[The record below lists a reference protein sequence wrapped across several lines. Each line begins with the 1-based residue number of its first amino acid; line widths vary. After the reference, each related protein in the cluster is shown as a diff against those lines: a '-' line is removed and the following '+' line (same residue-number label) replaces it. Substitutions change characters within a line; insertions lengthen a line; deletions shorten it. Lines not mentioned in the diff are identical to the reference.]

1 MSMAAIVIRIIAGKA
16 CLDNYSSHQVEK
28 EEVVL
33 MISIVKAIIIIGP
46 LDYLYP
52 AMLTTKLLDLLWIL
66 IIWTK
71 GVILAMIIAK
81 VLACQR
87 QLGMSEKVGR
97 CY

>member
-1 MSMAAIVIRIIAGKA
+1 MVAVVVIVIAVIMIRNLTIAVIVKATMMSMAAIVIRIIAGKA

-52 AMLTTKLLDLLWIL
+52 AMLTTKLLDLL
-66 IIWTK
+66 
-71 GVILAMIIAK
+71 
-81 VLACQR
+81 
-87 QLGMSEKVGR
+87 
-97 CY
+97 